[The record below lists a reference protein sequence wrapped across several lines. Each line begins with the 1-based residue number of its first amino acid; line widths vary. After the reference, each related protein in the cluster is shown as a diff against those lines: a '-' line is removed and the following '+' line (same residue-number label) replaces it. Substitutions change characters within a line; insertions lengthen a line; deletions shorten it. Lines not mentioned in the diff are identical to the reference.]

1 MTRMRGGRLPVGG
14 WKLQISW
21 DGMIDDGMLPAKTK
35 LAMTILWQFKLDGM
49 TDVARTQ
56 QQHQNDVND
65 YGDDDEDD
73 GNGCD
78 DVYDDDADQ
87 NESEDEKEDDYDD
100 DDDDEEEKEQ
110 HDDHEEED
118 SDGDEDKD
126 NLENFPSE
134 HEGTSKVPRINH
146 EKQESRTISSKIVSH
161 LLFANL
167 LHIYFLDFTHQ
178 NHEFW
183 QGVVP
188 NVVKFLPCEAQL
200 QCLAGRPP
208 THS

>member
-1 MTRMRGGRLPVGG
+1 
-14 WKLQISW
+14 
-21 DGMIDDGMLPAKTK
+21 
-35 LAMTILWQFKLDGM
+35 M

-65 YGDDDEDD
+65 YDDDDEDD

-110 HDDHEEED
+110 HDDHEEEED

-134 HEGTSKVPRINH
+134 HEGTSKVPRIND